1 MTESGDAPPT
11 VSLIIPVRNEE
22 QHIGRCLASV
32 LAQEYPEAGLEVIV
46 VDGASTDDTRAVS
59 ARFADGRAGWH
70 MIDNPRRAL
79 IPGMNLGI
87 RRATGEYIGYVNGH
101 SELPPD
107 YVRRMVELARL
118 HDAWS
123 VGGRIDRVSGT
134 STQAAFAAVMSHPLG
149 VGDSRHNY
157 ATTAGPAETVFPGFW
172 PRSVFERVGL
182 FDERMTANE
191 DNELSHRIR
200 MAGGLVW
207 YDPSV
212 VIRYH
217 PRASFGASFRQL
229 HGYGSGTVRVWRTH
243 PSALRPRQLVPAA
256 WVAFVGIGLLAT
268 VLRPALLPLYAAG
281 IGVYAALTA
290 VASVRMSGGRLGAA
304 VRTWAAFATV
314 HAGYGVGTWRGLLE
328 WALASMRRSP
338 R

>member
-1 MTESGDAPPT
+1 MTDPVDDLPM
-11 VSLIIPVRNEE
+11 VSLIVPVRNEE
-22 QHIGRCLASV
+22 HHIGRCLESV
-32 LAQEYPEAGLEVIV
+32 LVQEYPEARLEVIV
-46 VDGASTDDTRAVS
+46 VDGASADGTREVA
-59 ARFADGRAGWH
+59 ATIAGGRAGWQVL
-70 MIDNPRRAL
+70 DNPRRAL

-87 RRATGEYIGYVNGH
+87 QRAGGEYIGYVNGH
-101 SELPPD
+101 SQLPPD
-107 YVRRMVELARL
+107 YVRRMVGLAKR
-118 HDAWS
+118 HGAWS
-123 VGGRIDRVSGT
+123 VGGRIDRVSET
-134 STQAAFAAVMSHPLG
+134 PTRAAFAAVMSHPLG

-172 PRSVFERVGL
+172 PRWVFERVGL

-200 MAGGLVW
+200 MAGGLIW

-229 HGYGSGTVRVWRTH
+229 HGYGSGKVKVWRIH

-268 VLRPALLPLYAAG
+268 ALRPALLPLYAAG
-281 IGVYAALTA
+281 NCAYAAITA
-290 VASVRMSGGRLGAA
+290 VASVQLSGGRIGAA
-304 VRTWAAFATV
+304 LRTWGAFATV
-314 HAGYGVGTWRGLLE
+314 HAAYGIGTWRGLLG
-328 WALASMRRSP
+328 WAITLIRPSRQ
-338 R
+338 